1 MGSASPVVQTRY
13 WVEPGASPHTFDSS
27 SERIDPYAWS
37 VGKKG
42 TILFADTIRGTRD
55 QPSERTRSGP
65 YMIRGRITLPVDVAL
80 MDLWLPRI
88 LGGNES
94 ADVFPVAETLP
105 AFGLLADLGGNTHE
119 FKDCYVNAAVISGR
133 QYNGQGAPEPLTLM
147 LDIIGTDEAVGT
159 SAPSVSLSTAANTA
173 PLMFEDG
180 VFTMQSGARDIQ
192 AFNIGIYNMLRP
204 RWANSLKPTVIYPS
218 GRLIQVNTI
227 CAYTSS
233 EASALY
239 GQGYAG
245 ASATFTFTNGNTSFG
260 FTFGR
265 LQVPPETP
273 EVQGRGEVLL
283 KLNGVGRAVTTTKS
297 IVGANDSTV

>member
-37 VGKKG
+37 VGKHG

-105 AFGLLADLGGNTHE
+105 AFGLLADLGGNT
-119 FKDCYVNAAVISGR
+119 
-133 QYNGQGAPEPLTLM
+133 
-147 LDIIGTDEAVGT
+147 
-159 SAPSVSLSTAANTA
+159 PSVSLSTAANTA

-239 GQGYAG
+239 GQSYAG